1 MSTYY
6 LRRMEG
12 CAIDDEAWQVRV
24 CDARGNT
31 VGAGVLLGA
40 DIVLT
45 CAHVVEAAAD
55 EDSAATGE
63 ALSVRI
69 ESVLCRP
76 RWSASAKVIP
86 GCWVSE
92 HGTQRG
98 DVALLRLGKPVT
110 CHSGARLRKSP
121 VRDVEVRLHG
131 FPFSGSDRVGVIAEG
146 KLVGSTY
153 DGEWVEMHPHHGDRG
168 QWVTSGFSGAG
179 VIESGTGH
187 VVGILVAVREAS
199 GQANAWMMPAATI
212 AGYLPA
218 VRPFVDGVDAVD
230 EAFDHSA
237 ENTAAPPDTDVDL
250 ALRLEVR
257 RLFGGTWSGTAVIA
271 GAAGTPW
278 LARLVATADPAV
290 RQRMPDAVTSPD
302 AALAI
307 GAIDLALDAGGCTV
321 REIREHIAGRFGLP
335 GTDSGLLVDRLV
347 HRRPPPAMVIDRVDS
362 ARDSRQLVSELL
374 WPLAERAR
382 RHGVRLV
389 LGFAG
394 QPPGNLPYELLIG
407 SQPVT
412 GTASHRVGTE
422 EVRRRVARL
431 ARKEDD
437 LLDLHAEVSRLVA
450 GAVRPPPCTAPWLRV
465 RVAVAAA
472 AELAAI
478 DDHVGQSLARV
489 GRAIDEL
496 GRLKREHERLRVILD
511 VYWDRAESRFGAENP
526 KLVQLHTAALEMLR
540 AGPCDLDAAR
550 SAVDAYIDAV
560 RGRADQNEP
569 GVRP

>member
-1 MSTYY
+1 MQ
-6 LRRMEG
+6 G
-12 CAIDDEAWQVRV
+12 CAAEDEAWQVRV

-40 DIVLT
+40 DVVLT
-45 CAHVVEAAAD
+45 CAHVVSAAAG
-55 EDSAATGE
+55 EESPAAGE

-76 RWSASAKVIP
+76 RWSVSARVIP

-92 HGTQRG
+92 HSTQRG

-110 CHSGARLRKSP
+110 CHSGTRLRKAP

-153 DGEWVEMHPHHGDRG
+153 DGEWVEMHPHRGDRG

-179 VIESGTGH
+179 VIESGTGY

-199 GQANAWMMPAATI
+199 GQVNAWMMPAATI

-218 VRPFVDGVDAVD
+218 VRPFVHGVDAVD
-230 EAFDHSA
+230 EAFEHSGEDTA
-237 ENTAAPPDTDVDL
+237 AAPPDTDVDL

-257 RLFGGTWSGTAVIA
+257 RLFGGTWSGTAVIT

-290 RQRMPDAVTSPD
+290 RQRTPDAVTSPD
-302 AALAI
+302 AALVI
-307 GAIDLALDAGGCTV
+307 GAIDLALDAQGCTV

-335 GTDSGLLVDRLV
+335 GNDSGLLVDRLV

-362 ARDSRQLVSELL
+362 AHDPRQLVSELL

-389 LGFAG
+389 LGFEG
-394 QPPGNLPYELLIG
+394 QPPGDLPHELSVG
-407 SQPVT
+407 SEPVT
-412 GTASHRVGTE
+412 GAASHRVGAE
-422 EVRRRVARL
+422 EVGQRVAKL
-431 ARKEDD
+431 ARREND
-437 LLDLHAEVSRLVA
+437 LLDLYAEVSRLVA
-450 GAVRPPPCTAPWLRV
+450 DAVRPPPCIAPWLRV
-465 RVAVAAA
+465 RVAVATA

-478 DDHVGQSLARV
+478 DGHVGQSLARV
-489 GRAIDEL
+489 RRASDDL
-496 GRLKREHERLRVILD
+496 GRLKREHESLREILD
-511 VYWDRAESRFGAENP
+511 AYCDRAESRFGAENP
-526 KLVQLHTAALEMLR
+526 KVARLRTSALEMLR
-540 AGPCDLDAAR
+540 GGPCGLGAAR

-560 RGRADQNEP
+560 RGQGGQNEP
-569 GVRP
+569 GVGP